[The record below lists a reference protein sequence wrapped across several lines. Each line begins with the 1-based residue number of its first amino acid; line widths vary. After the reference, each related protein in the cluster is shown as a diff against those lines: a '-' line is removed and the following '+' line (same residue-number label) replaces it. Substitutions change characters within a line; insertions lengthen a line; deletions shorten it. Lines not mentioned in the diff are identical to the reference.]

1 MYQNVLNVCKI
12 FKEVQ
17 RGKNTTLEANVDWRL
32 ILKFILKYKERLD
45 PIFSLLR
52 TWYSGDLLWPH

>member
-1 MYQNVLNVCKI
+1 MFVKFLMKCK
-12 FKEVQ
+12 E
-17 RGKNTTLEANVDWRL
+17 KNSTLETNVDWRI

-45 PIFSLLR
+45 PISNLLW

>member
-1 MYQNVLNVCKI
+1 MFAKFLTKCKG
-12 FKEVQ
+12 
-17 RGKNTTLEANVDWRL
+17 GKNTTLEANVDWRL

-52 TWYSGDLLWPH
+52 TWYSGDLLWPY